1 VNLRIVCAGRTP
13 KPHEARWLEE
23 YLTRAKPFA
32 KIDLV
37 RVRERPSENPE
48 RTARRTWEEIEEKIP
63 PQSFRVLLDPKGKL
77 LSTAEFSALFDR
89 AEKTGRKGIAFVVGG
104 SGGRPVG
111 RFPPFPD
118 TADASPPTRAPD
130 PLRADLPR
138 PLLESRRSVPPR
150 FLTPPLL
157 FPCRRARRR
166 GMKHSPGFLKIAT
179 EARGHVRELS
189 VDDVAAKMERRERF
203 HMVDVREESE
213 WNQGRIR
220 GAIHLGKGVI
230 ERDIETKIPDR
241 NAEIVLYCGGGF
253 RSALAAENLQRMGYG
268 NVYSMDGGWRGWTGK
283 KLPTE

>member
-104 SGGRPVG
+104 SYGL
-111 RFPPFPD
+111 PPEAARS
-118 TADASPPTRAPD
+118 ADF
-130 PLRADLPR
+130 
-138 PLLESRRSVPPR
+138 LLS
-150 FLTPPLL
+150 LTPLTLPHRLALL
-157 FPCRRARRR
+157 ILCEQIYRVLSWRA
-166 GMKHSPGFLKIAT
+166 
-179 EARGHVRELS
+179 
-189 VDDVAAKMERRERF
+189 
-203 HMVDVREESE
+203 
-213 WNQGRIR
+213 
-220 GAIHLGKGVI
+220 GAPYHH
-230 ERDIETKIPDR
+230 D
-241 NAEIVLYCGGGF
+241 
-253 RSALAAENLQRMGYG
+253 S
-268 NVYSMDGGWRGWTGK
+268 
-283 KLPTE
+283 